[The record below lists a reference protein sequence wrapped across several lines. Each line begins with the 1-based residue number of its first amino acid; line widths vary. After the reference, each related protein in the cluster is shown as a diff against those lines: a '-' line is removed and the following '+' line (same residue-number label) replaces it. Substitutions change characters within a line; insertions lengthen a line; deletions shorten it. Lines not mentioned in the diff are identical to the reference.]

1 MSFEEYVRY
10 DALGLAQLVRRGEVS
25 PDELL
30 DAALARTAA
39 VNPRINAV
47 IHLMEA
53 RARAAIAAGLP
64 DGPFRGVPF
73 LIKDLIMA
81 YGGEP
86 MRGGS
91 RLLRDYVPPRDEELV
106 ARHKA
111 AGLVIFGKTNT
122 PELGM
127 ANVTE
132 PELFG
137 PSRNPWNPDRTPGGS
152 SGGSAAAVAAGI
164 VPAAGANDG
173 GGSIRTPASNCG
185 LVGLKPSRGRNPS
198 GPQAPELWWGFVAEH
213 AVTRT
218 VRDSAALLDA
228 TCGSYAGQLTRLAP
242 PERPYLEETRRD
254 PGPVAD
260 RVQSRSRAWTKP
272 APGEPPR
279 DGEGDECARA
289 GGARARGSAPAGRV
303 RGLHRALRDPGR
315 RRGRRDD
322 PPG

>member
-1 MSFEEYVRY
+1 MSFFEEYARY
-10 DALGLAQLVRRGEVS
+10 DALGLAQLVRREEVS

-30 DAALARTAA
+30 DAALAHTAA

-111 AGLVIFGKTNT
+111 AGLVIFGKTST

-137 PSRNPWNPDRTPGGS
+137 PSRNPWNLDRTPGGS

-164 VPAAGANDG
+164 VPAAAANDG
-173 GGSIRTPASNCG
+173 GGSIRNRP
-185 LVGLKPSRGRNPS
+185 
-198 GPQAPELWWGFVAEH
+198 
-213 AVTRT
+213 
-218 VRDSAALLDA
+218 
-228 TCGSYAGQLTRLAP
+228 GS
-242 PERPYLEETRRD
+242 
-254 PGPVAD
+254 
-260 RVQSRSRAWTKP
+260 
-272 APGEPPR
+272 
-279 DGEGDECARA
+279 
-289 GGARARGSAPAGRV
+289 
-303 RGLHRALRDPGR
+303 
-315 RRGRRDD
+315 
-322 PPG
+322 